1 MTVKFFSVLLLMT
14 LAARAAEP
22 SDAGQ
27 LDALAGQWVAL
38 RSEIAAEKTQ
48 AAARDT
54 ALRSEI
60 ALLETEMAAL
70 EKEAAE
76 FDAGASDDQ
85 KRRAEQAARVEAI
98 RASIDAGRPALER
111 AESAMRALRSRLPAT
126 LLGEARPLFDAI
138 PATAADAAR
147 ESDGV
152 RAQRVIAL
160 LGHVETLQAGIHS
173 VKETLDTGG
182 GLRRQVDVLY
192 LGLARGFAVASDAT
206 WSGVGT
212 PGPSGWTWEA
222 RPEIAPEVRAAVDMV
237 ARQRT
242 ADVVRLPLRVDSA
255 EASP

>member
-1 MTVKFFSVLLLMT
+1 MTVKFFSALLLLT
-14 LAARAAEP
+14 LAGRAAEP
-22 SDAGQ
+22 SGAGQ

-38 RSEIAAEKTQ
+38 RSEIAAEKSQ

-54 ALRSEI
+54 ALREEI
-60 ALLETEMAAL
+60 ALLETEKAAL

-85 KRRAEQAARVEAI
+85 KRLAEQAARGEAI
-98 RASIDAGRPALER
+98 RATIDAGRPALER
-111 AESAMRALRSRLPAT
+111 AESALRALRPRLPAT
-126 LLGEARPLFDAI
+126 LLGDARPLFDAL
-138 PATAADAAR
+138 PTTAADAAR

-152 RAQRVIAL
+152 RAQRVVAL
-160 LGHVETLQAGIHS
+160 LAQVETLQTGVHS

-242 ADVVRLPLRVDSA
+242 ADVVRLPLRVDPA